1 MEKDRMKKRQI
12 GLVSSF
18 ATFLAF
24 SAHADIAPGFKVAT
38 PADFGVADYVYK
50 VSESDFNFKRSLAK
64 APVNQWAYQSDVS
77 RVKTQQV
84 IRENQDGIYAS
95 AVVDISEGATF
106 TLPKGDHYQIIQ
118 VVDMQNYVAGVV
130 YAGQSLTLTPAD
142 VTYGNHV
149 YLNMRVPILPE
160 AKGGIKETLRLQKL
174 ATIDAKSAKP
184 YVSPAFVLP
193 LKKTEEIRAALVKD
207 VKSGALT
214 HTKNVNGTPYTS
226 RPQDH
231 LYGTAYGWG
240 GLGLPDA
247 AYWPFVNK
255 TKIVDGKAQPSSTTF
270 TPPAIQTNRGGFW
283 SVTIYNEEGWLAK
296 DISAISNTQA
306 EPNTDG
312 TYTINFNS
320 PGKKNN
326 LETPVPFAAL
336 FRFYLPDSKGSAIQY
351 IDQRGRELV
360 IE

>member
-1 MEKDRMKKRQI
+1 MKKRLLI
-12 GLVSSF
+12 
-18 ATFLAF
+18 LAAPMAIAVAF
-24 SAHADIAPGFKVAT
+24 PAQADIAPGFDVTT
-38 PADFGVADYVYK
+38 PADFGVPGYVYK
-50 VSESDFNFKRSLAK
+50 ISESDFNFKRSLAK
-64 APVNQWAYQSDVS
+64 APINEWAYQSDLS

-106 TLPKGDHYQIIQ
+106 SIPEGDHYQIIQ
-118 VVDMQNYVAGVV
+118 VIDMQNYVAGVA
-130 YAGQSLTLTPAD
+130 YAGDTITITTDD
-142 VTYGNHV
+142 VTYGDHV
-149 YLNMRVPILPE
+149 YLNMRVPILAE
-160 AKGGIKETLRLQKL
+160 EKGGIEETLRLQKL
-174 ATIDAKSAKP
+174 ATIDANSAKP
-184 YVSPAFVLP
+184 YETPDFVLP
-193 LKKTEEIRAALVKD
+193 LKKTEEIRAALVQD
-207 VKSGALT
+207 VKEGALT

-255 TKIVDGKAQPSSTTF
+255 TEIVDGKAQPSSATF
-270 TPPAIQTNRGGFW
+270 TPPEIQEDRGGFW

-306 EPNTDG
+306 EPNEDG

-326 LETPVPFAAL
+326 LETSTPFTAL
-336 FRFYLPDSKGSAIQY
+336 FRFYLPKSKESAIEY
-351 IDQRGRELV
+351 IRERSGELV

>member
-1 MEKDRMKKRQI
+1 MKKRHLI
-12 GLVSSF
+12 LS
-18 ATFLAF
+18 ATTAIAL
-24 SAHADIAPGFKVAT
+24 SANGQADIKPGFDVTT

-50 VSESDFNFKRSLAK
+50 ISESDFNFKRSLAK
-64 APVNQWAYQSDVS
+64 SPINEWAYQSDLS
-77 RVKTQQV
+77 RVETQQV

-106 TLPKGDHYQIIQ
+106 SVPEGNHYQIIQ
-118 VVDMQNYVAGVV
+118 VIDMQNYVAGVA
-130 YAGQSLTLTPAD
+130 YPGDTITITPDD
-142 VTYGNHV
+142 VTYGNYV
-149 YLNMRVPILPE
+149 YLNMRVPILSE
-160 AKGGIKETLRLQKL
+160 DKGGVEETLRLQKL
-174 ATIDAKSAKP
+174 ATIDAKSANS
-184 YVSPAFVLP
+184 YESPGIVLP
-193 LKKTEEIRAALVKD
+193 LKKTEEIRAALIQD
-207 VKSGALT
+207 VKNGALT

-255 TKIVDGKAQPSSTTF
+255 TKIVDGKSQPSSATF
-270 TPPAIQTNRGGFW
+270 TPPEIQKDRGGFW

-296 DISAISNTQA
+296 DISAISDTQA
-306 EPNTDG
+306 VANEDG

-320 PGKKNN
+320 PGEKNN
-326 LETPVPFAAL
+326 LATSTPFTAL
-336 FRFYLPDSKGSAIQY
+336 FRFYLPKSRDSAVRY
-351 IDQRGRELV
+351 IEEHSDELV

>member
-1 MEKDRMKKRQI
+1 MKKQYT
-12 GLVSSF
+12 SF
-18 ATFLAF
+18 TLAMFLTLSVQTFAE
-24 SAHADIAPGFKVAT
+24 IKPGYDVAT

-50 VSESDFNFKRSLAK
+50 ISESDFNFKRSLAK
-64 APVNQWAYQSDVS
+64 APINEWAYQSDLS

-106 TLPKGDHYQIIQ
+106 TVPKGDHYQIIQ
-118 VVDMQNYVAGVV
+118 IIDMQNYVAGVV
-130 YAGQSLTLTPAD
+130 YAGESLTITTDD

-149 YLNMRVPILPE
+149 YLNMRVPILTE
-160 AKGGIKETLRLQKL
+160 EKGGIKATLRLQKL

-184 YVSPAFVLP
+184 YVTPDFVLD
-193 LKKTEEIRAALVKD
+193 LDKTEEIRAALVKD

-214 HTKNVNGTPYTS
+214 STTHVNGTPLTS

-231 LYGTAYGWG
+231 LYGTSYGWG
-240 GLGLPDA
+240 GLGMPDA
-247 AYWPFVNK
+247 AYWPFLNK
-255 TKIVDGKAQPSSTTF
+255 TKIVDGKAQPSSVTF
-270 TPPAIQTNRGGFW
+270 TPPDIQYDRGGFW
-283 SVTIYNEEGWLAK
+283 SVTIYDEAGWLAK
-296 DISAISNTQA
+296 DISAISNSQA
-306 EPNTDG
+306 EPNKDG

-326 LETPVPFAAL
+326 LETTAPFAAL
-336 FRFYLPDSKGSAIQY
+336 FRFYLPDSKESAFKFI
-351 IDQRGRELV
+351 EEKASTLV

>member
-1 MEKDRMKKRQI
+1 MKKHHI
-12 GLVSSF
+12 LFGILGVAALVMQ
-18 ATFLAF
+18 
-24 SAHADIAPGFKVAT
+24 AHADIAPGYKVKT
-38 PADFGVADYVYK
+38 PADFGVPDYVYK

-64 APVNQWAYQSDVS
+64 APINKWAYQSDLS

-95 AVVDISEGATF
+95 AVVDVSEGATF
-106 TLPKGDHYQIIQ
+106 TLPKGNHYQIIQ
-118 VVDMQNYVAGVV
+118 VIDMQNYVAGVI
-130 YAGQSLTLTPAD
+130 YAGESITITPD
-142 VTYGNHV
+142 DLTYGTHV
-149 YLNMRVPILPE
+149 YLNMRVPILTDD
-160 AKGGIKETLRLQKL
+160 KGGIKETLRLQKL
-174 ATIDAKSAKP
+174 ATIEAKSAKP
-184 YVSPAFVLP
+184 YVSPDFVLP

-214 HTKNVNGTPYTS
+214 HTRYVNGTPYLS

-255 TKIVDGKAQPSSTTF
+255 SKIVDGKIQPASVTF
-270 TPPAIQTNRGGFW
+270 TPPSIQTERGGFW

-306 EPNTDG
+306 EPNADG

-326 LETPVPFAAL
+326 LETSVPFAAL
-336 FRFYLPDSKGSAIQY
+336 FRFYLPDSKESAIEY
-351 IDQRGRELV
+351 INKNGPTFV

>member
-1 MEKDRMKKRQI
+1 MKKRH
-12 GLVSSF
+12 LLL
-18 ATFLAF
+18 ATSLATALAF
-24 SAHADIAPGFKVAT
+24 QAHADIAPGFDVAT
-38 PADFGVADYVYK
+38 PADFGVSDYVYK

-64 APVNQWAYQSDVS
+64 APVNEWAYQSDLS

-106 TLPKGDHYQIIQ
+106 TIPPGDHYQIIQ

-130 YAGQSLTLTPAD
+130 YAGDSITITPDD
-142 VTYGNHV
+142 VTYGDHV
-149 YLNMRVPILPE
+149 YLNMRVPILSE
-160 AKGGIKETLRLQKL
+160 DKGGLKETLRLQRL
-174 ATIDAKSAKP
+174 ATIEAKSAKP
-184 YVSPAFVLP
+184 YVTPDFVLP
-193 LKKTEEIRAALVKD
+193 LEKTEEIRAALVKD

-255 TKIVDGKAQPSSTTF
+255 SAVVDGKLQPSSTTF
-270 TPPAIQTNRGGFW
+270 TPPDIQEERGGFW

-306 EPNTDG
+306 EPNADG
-312 TYTINFNS
+312 TYTIHFNS
-320 PGKKNN
+320 PGEKNN
-326 LETPVPFAAL
+326 LDTSTPFAAL
-336 FRFYLPDSKGSAIQY
+336 FRFYLPDSKTSAIEY
-351 IDQRGRELV
+351 INEKGGELV